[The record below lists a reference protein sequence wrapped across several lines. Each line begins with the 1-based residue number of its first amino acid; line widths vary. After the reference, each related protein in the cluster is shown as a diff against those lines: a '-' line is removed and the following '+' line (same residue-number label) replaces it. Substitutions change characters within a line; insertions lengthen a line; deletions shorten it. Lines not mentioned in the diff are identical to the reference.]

1 MAASLDDIDWS
12 EETTSLQEVADKVS
26 LPCVV
31 RVCEGFDSGDDIS
44 SFSLGDLMKIDSCE
58 HIGKVAC
65 QFVKW
70 TGWDKPGSGLMGRY
84 TLANCY
90 DSLSIPVTY
99 KGLVRVM
106 PKHGTYYT
114 YKSIADALTDFP
126 RYLEVL
132 ETVKYRDEESS
143 KMVILAKGD
152 VLETIGWRKPKK
164 QKRDS
169 SLMEYLKCLHHGKD
183 IIYIPSTVSG
193 SFQVL
198 RDDEEYT
205 LQEVFKR
212 FPLPQIVQFTET
224 LSKEVVSHDIVEAF
238 GNLDSYEGKMML
250 KSIHTERILVG
261 HYKRLDTNM
270 NEGKFVKRT
279 VFVLPLSNPDL
290 SEISVQY
297 PMYLDSSDYEFFVAK
312 NFTQTPTGPKVMDR
326 ALYVEFTKKAQL
338 RFAEV
343 HDDSDNCEE
352 TPRAP
357 LLPPRGHSKP
367 VAAVAAMTRSSP
379 GEGNIWTSRAPA
391 LVPRKSPNT
400 VQSTKPKSGVSKAST
415 LPSSLTKI
423 PQSEPVIS
431 NPSLSDIDWSTPCSE
446 GYFKMEE
453 EKDKGALKIL
463 KKGLKKIKSRLHSD
477 KQAVTIDNPE
487 NFYEVSDG
495 DDDYANDDGFDLGR
509 VENES
514 FYDYPDLS
522 KMDLTNKKG
531 ISKPIMDTTTKKQFS
546 EYTVEE
552 LSDVFRTCGMTN
564 LSKICQRELFD
575 GKLFSM
581 LSKQELQSDPLNLK
595 SKDLFKLEQIKK
607 GWRPSHS

>member
-1 MAASLDDIDWS
+1 MAASIDEIEWS
-12 EETTSLQEVADKVS
+12 EETASLQEVADKVS

-31 RVCEGFDSGDDIS
+31 RVCEGYDSGDDIS

-58 HIGKVAC
+58 HIKKIVC
-65 QFVKW
+65 RFVKW
-70 TGWDKPGSGLMGRY
+70 TGWDQPGSGNTGRY
-84 TLANCY
+84 TIAYENE
-90 DSLSIPVTY
+90 SLSIPVLY
-99 KGLVRVM
+99 KGLVRVL
-106 PKHGTYYT
+106 PKHGIYYT
-114 YKSIADALTDFP
+114 YESIANALTDFP

-132 ETVKYRDEESS
+132 KTVKYQEEGSS

-169 SLMEYLKCLHHGKD
+169 DLKEYLKCLHHGKD
-183 IIYIPSTVSG
+183 TIYIPSNLTG
-193 SFQVL
+193 AFQVL

-205 LQEVFKR
+205 LQEVIKR

-238 GNLDSYEGKMML
+238 GNLDSFEGKMML
-250 KSIHTERILVG
+250 KTCHTERTLVG
-261 HYKRLDTNM
+261 HYKRLDANP

-297 PMYLDSSDYEFFVAK
+297 PMYMDSSDYEFFVTK

-343 HDDSDNCEE
+343 DSDNCEE

-367 VAAVAAMTRSSP
+367 VASVAAMARSP
-379 GEGNIWTSRAPA
+379 TGDGNIWSGRVPA
-391 LVPRKSPNT
+391 KRPPIPPNT
-400 VQSTKPKSGVSKAST
+400 DRSNTAPITKPNSGVRKAST
-415 LPSSLTKI
+415 LPSNSTKTS
-423 PQSEPVIS
+423 PTEPVAS
-431 NPSLSDIDWSTPCSE
+431 GPSLSDIDWSTPCSE
-446 GYFKMEE
+446 GSFKLEE
-453 EKDKGALKIL
+453 EKDKGALNML
-463 KKGLKKIKSRLHSD
+463 KKGFKKIKSKLHTD
-477 KQAVTIDNPE
+477 KELVAIDNPGDY
-487 NFYEVSDG
+487 YEISD
-495 DDDYANDDGFDLGR
+495 DDDYLNDDNHDQGT

-514 FYDYPDLS
+514 LYDYPDLS
-522 KMDLTNKKG
+522 KMDLSYQPKG
-531 ISKPIMDTTTKKQFS
+531 DTLTKKQFS

-552 LSDVFRTCGMTN
+552 LKDVFRFCGMTN
-564 LSKICQRELFD
+564 LSKFCRKECFD
-575 GKLFSM
+575 GKLFSE
-581 LSKQELQSDPLNLK
+581 LSNKELQSHPFFLN
-595 SKDLFKLEQIKK
+595 SKDLFKLEHIKK
-607 GWRPSHS
+607 GWRPRHS